1 MAGGVTFANASIIM
15 QGDAHLLTRK
25 RIREMATA
33 TNREDCLRILA
44 ECGYDID
51 FTTDDE
57 LLDAARMQTLEIFQE
72 LCEDPALLS
81 CIKLMDQLTEINA
94 KQVFAEL
101 AIQIPQ
107 IKTPSIR
114 AYFTTWVDMI
124 NVRNFYKGSATIF
137 PGGNLTAGHCD
148 IFPHLSAEQREEAI
162 QERLDELGSIDKDD
176 IFKPNPLFWWYL
188 QREKELVIIKAILI
202 SKRFNYDVTWLR
214 ENLRGLY
221 EQFQ

>member
-33 TNREDCLRILA
+33 TSREDCLRVLS
-44 ECGYDID
+44 ECGYQTD
-51 FTTDDE
+51 FATDDE
-57 LLDAARMQTLEIFQE
+57 ILDAARTQTLQTLQE
-72 LCEDPALLS
+72 LCEDPALLA
-81 CIKLMDQLTEINA
+81 CVQATNQLNEVNA
-94 KQVFAEL
+94 EQVFATL
-101 AIQIPQ
+101 AHQIPL

-114 AYFTTWVDMI
+114 EYFTTWVDLV
-124 NVRNFYKGSATIF
+124 NVRSFYKGSDKVF
-137 PGGNLTAGHCD
+137 PGGTLTAEHLD
-148 IFPHLSAEQREEAI
+148 LYPHISAEQREDAM
-162 QERLDELGSIDKDD
+162 QERLDELGAVDKDD

-188 QREKELVIIKAILI
+188 QRQKELVIIKAILI